1 MPKDQELHDAIQ
13 RYITIDP
20 VHGDPIDT
28 LRRIV
33 EALDQADEDDLGWI
47 AVLLID
53 PLLDLHWQVIADAFE
68 TAMRQSSKLRM
79 AYSGTMADI
88 PDELISR
95 FGALVGP
102 DEDIGRRG
110 EDE

>member
-1 MPKDQELHDAIQ
+1 MPEGGGLDDAIR
-13 RYITIDP
+13 RYINIDP

-33 EALDQADEDDLGWI
+33 EASDQADEDDLGWI

-68 TAMRQSSKLRM
+68 AAMRQSSKLRM
-79 AYSGTMADI
+79 AYSGTMTDI
-88 PDELISR
+88 PDELHSR

-102 DEDIGRRG
+102 DEDIGRRL